1 MSNTACVHWSAVAS
15 ALKIFIFQIYEW
27 CRGYLPSH
35 VLGCLLLSLPILAV
49 LVNFQCDL
57 TQQHAGHYAA
67 YRRDHYLQLIFIS
80 IAHFTNLSALN
91 YGVKS
96 GVATVFSIVTC
107 VIFSSA
113 VCPDEAV
120 LASTE
125 ALEAEDA
132 LVLTP
137 SQNLRFFE
145 LVTCISTL
153 TILVW
158 IINRE
163 FELSYRLS
171 YLCSRLSARDKRK
184 VQTLKNQA
192 DWLLHNII
200 PR

>member
-1 MSNTACVHWSAVAS
+1 M
-15 ALKIFIFQIYEW
+15 
-27 CRGYLPSH
+27 PSH
-35 VLGCLLLSLPILAV
+35 ILGCLLLSLPILAV
-49 LVNFQCDL
+49 LVNFRCDL
-57 TQQHAGHYAA
+57 TSEHAGHYEA
-67 YRRDHYLQLIFIS
+67 YKRDHYLQLVFIS

-96 GVATVFSIVTC
+96 GIATIFSIISCIVFSTV
-107 VIFSSA
+107 
-113 VCPDEAV
+113 VCDPQT
-120 LASTE
+120 LASTASE
-125 ALEAEDA
+125 ASEEFTLEQKQSSEY
-132 LVLTP
+132 LK
-137 SQNLRFFE
+137 FYE